1 MKMPSSATTVEAS
14 SPRLVLIA
22 AKRTKRMRG
31 SVRTA
36 ENRYKKALV
45 PLSSERLFQARFR
58 LNLFLNRILILDGVD
73 LVGNRFLITEVIV
86 SDRFKIFVKL
96 IDERDTSRNVEAG
109 DILIGDIV

>member
-1 MKMPSSATTVEAS
+1 MKMPSSATTAEAS

-22 AKRTKRMRG
+22 AKRTKRMQG

-58 LNLFLNRILILDGVD
+58 LNLFLNRILILDGVR
-73 LVGNRFLITEVIV
+73 LRFRYHFFSRSVTGLRFVSRYIV
-86 SDRFKIFVKL
+86 RRQLRLLGLSP
-96 IDERDTSRNVEAG
+96 
-109 DILIGDIV
+109 